1 LVIDPEIL
9 GDRREFAKNVSAL
22 SARVKATK
30 KLMGV
35 EEILMPGERG
45 DRLTKQ
51 RKEESTIEIE
61 DNLYHALQKAA
72 QDT

>member
-1 LVIDPEIL
+1 M
-9 GDRREFAKNVSAL
+9 S
-22 SARVKATK
+22 
-30 KLMGV
+30 
-35 EEILMPGERG
+35 GERG